1 MFYPAKFLT
10 HLVSRL
16 PDGGT
21 DELRH
26 EENVM
31 ISLRDDGTWALRYN
45 DPENGGQTML
55 QGTEHHLSV
64 SRSGHI
70 VSRLLFRIGERCESV
85 SSHPPTANSKCRPSP
100 RSQRTSGRP
109 TRHPRVALRS
119 LFQRCAHRTQRTHRN
134 LGTHLGC
141 RRLLK
146 PLFS

>member
-70 VSRLLFRIGERCESV
+70 VSRLLFRVGERCESV
-85 SSHPPTANSKCRPSP
+85 YRTPNGEFEMSTLATLYNAQVDDQRGTLELHYDLFFNGALTAHNELTATWE
-100 RSQRTSGRP
+100 RT
-109 TRHPRVALRS
+109 
-119 LFQRCAHRTQRTHRN
+119 
-134 LGTHLGC
+134 
-141 RRLLK
+141 
-146 PLFS
+146 